1 MCTDGDPL
9 HFLYAPTA
17 PMPLLNGVLAN
28 EFTAPLRHSFT
39 ELVTVVE
46 AKLHAIEEEGEA
58 QMLSLQS

>member
-17 PMPLLNGVLAN
+17 PMPLLNGVHWH

-39 ELVTVVE
+39 DLVTVVE